1 MLDLKKIEIQFA
13 KEGNKFIRELQTMM
27 IQTGA
32 NASGRT
38 SASLLSTTSRTN
50 TSVNLM
56 VDGGIGWAFV
66 EQGRGATR
74 NKNGKGILRGIIR
87 QWIDDKGITP
97 DEGMTK
103 DTLAFLITRAI
114 HQRGTLLHFLG
125 ERREIYT
132 TVLTES
138 AITQLLDN
146 TGSIMEKE
154 VSTDLVLQFA

>member
-1 MLDLKKIEIQFA
+1 MLDLTKIEQLFA
-13 KEGNKFIRELQTMM
+13 KEGSNFVRELQSMM
-27 IQTGA
+27 VQTGA
-32 NASGRT
+32 NASGKT
-38 SASLLSTTSRTN
+38 SASLQSITRRTDN
-50 TSVNLM
+50 SVGLT

-66 EQGRGATR
+66 EQGRGATK
-74 NKNGKGILRGIIR
+74 NKSGKGVLRGIIR

-114 HQRGTLLHFLG
+114 HKRGTLLHFLG

-132 TVLTES
+132 SVITES
-138 AITQLLDN
+138 AITQLLDK

-154 VSTDLVLQFA
+154 ISTDLVLQFV